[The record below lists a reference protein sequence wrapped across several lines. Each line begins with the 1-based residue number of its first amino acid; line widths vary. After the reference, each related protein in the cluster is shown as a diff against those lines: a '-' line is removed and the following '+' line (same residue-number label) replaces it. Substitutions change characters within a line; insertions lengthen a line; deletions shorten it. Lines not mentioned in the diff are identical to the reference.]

1 MVVDGDGLRVE
12 VNSRQR
18 LDRLV
23 KILAG
28 LGAEPTVVDQSSFDP
43 TQDLAWSAGHLLSG
57 GGAAP
62 AGTGWEKVWLD
73 ESVPALHG
81 RTPRQVARSE
91 EWPLLEGLLRQFEW
105 DAATGGRAGDDIAWL
120 REQLDMPIER
130 LV

>member
-1 MVVDGDGLRVE
+1 VVVDGDGLRVE